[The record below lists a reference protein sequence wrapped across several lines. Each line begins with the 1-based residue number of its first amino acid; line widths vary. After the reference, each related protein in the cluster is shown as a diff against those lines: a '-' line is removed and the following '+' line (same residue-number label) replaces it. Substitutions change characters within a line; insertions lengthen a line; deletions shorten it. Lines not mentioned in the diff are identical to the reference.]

1 MGLARKE
8 SLMSEAATETK
19 TLRAEYEVP
28 ETAWEKAEE
37 KLAKLARK
45 AKKLASFPI
54 TWEVTEEFEKEH
66 ETSKIDHTTGK
77 RIKVTVAY
85 RRYVLT
91 GAAPAVAGWEFVA
104 TVTPSES
111 GKGNFV
117 SRVPGYKGDEVPHEY
132 RDCALRCDHCNTI
145 RRRKD
150 SFAVLETE
158 TGSWKLVGR
167 NCLADFLG
175 GRDPHEV
182 LDALSVWYDL
192 TGSFGGMDL
201 DEDAYFGGGGGGG
214 LWRFSVEEFLSFVAF
229 YIRTA
234 GWVSR
239 SAKYN
244 DDFNELGAATA
255 DDAWSL
261 ITPAFD
267 KKEAEWKR
275 TERARVSDGD
285 KKKAA
290 DALAWGTEKFVEG
303 EARSDVEHNLGLA
316 LSEKYVTHKTNGL
329 IAALIVCYDKHL
341 EREIERKAKATRK
354 NEWFGEIE
362 IEREITRGK
371 NKGKTKKVKPRY
383 ELELTVLRIN
393 YFESDFGTRAF
404 VKMLDAEGRS
414 FTWKT
419 SEANVPE
426 DITAGTTFTATWSVS
441 EHTEYNGWKETKVS
455 RPTFKAEKGG
465 S

>member
-1 MGLARKE
+1 
-8 SLMSEAATETK
+8 MSEVATETK

-54 TWEVTEEFEKEH
+54 TWEVTEEFTKFH

-77 RIKVTVAY
+77 RVKVEVAY

-91 GAAPAVAGWEFVA
+91 GTAPAVAGWEFVA

-117 SRVPGYKGDEVPHEY
+117 NGVPGYEGDPVPHEY
-132 RDCALRCDHCNTI
+132 RDCDLRCDHCNTI

-150 SFAVLETE
+150 SFAVHELE

-182 LDALSVWYDL
+182 LNALSAWYDL
-192 TGSFGGMDL
+192 TGSFGSLDL
-201 DEDAYFGGGGGGG
+201 DEDAYFGGGSGG
-214 LWRFSVEEFLSFVAF
+214 LWRFNPEEFLSYTAF
-229 YIRTA
+229 YIRTD

-239 SAKYN
+239 SAKY
-244 DDFNELGAATA
+244 DDTFNELGAATA
-255 DDAWSL
+255 DSAWSL

-267 KKEAEWKR
+267 PKEARWKR
-275 TERARVSDGD
+275 EERERVSDGD

-290 DALAWGTEKFVEG
+290 DALVWGTEKFVDG
-303 EARSDVEHNLGLA
+303 EARSDYEHNLGLA
-316 LSEKYVTHKTNGL
+316 LSEESVTHKTSGL
-329 IAALIVCYDKHL
+329 VASLLVVFEKHL
-341 EREIERKAKATRK
+341 EREVERKAKATRK
-354 NEWFGEIE
+354 NEWFGETE
-362 IEREITRGK
+362 VEKEITRGK

-419 SEANVPE
+419 AEANVPE
-426 DITAGTTFTATWSVS
+426 DLTAGTKFTATWSVVKHDTWK
-441 EHTEYNGWKETKVS
+441 EWKETYVN
-455 RPTFKAEKGG
+455 RPAFAEGTVAK
-465 S
+465 